1 MSEMVI
7 FDQADQPIEVRLEA
21 ETVWLTQAQMAELF
35 GKTRQNISL
44 HIRNIFKEG
53 ELEEDSVVKESL
65 TTAADGKRYKT
76 RYYNLDVI
84 ISVGYRVK
92 SPQGV
97 RFRQMGHPR
106 AARTPD
112 PGLQPQRTPAGPTRA
127 GGADP
132 GRRAAG
138 QDPDPAGVGTA
149 ICKNDVLAVRRIPYG
164 DTEYMQKP
172 RGNIQMRVIEEYSL
186 KFPCLDR
193 Y

>member
-65 TTAADGKRYKT
+65 TTAADGNRYKT

-97 RFRQMGHPR
+97 RFRQWATRVLREHLTQGYSINEHR
-106 AARTPD
+106 LAQR
-112 PGLQPQRTPAGPTRA
+112 GLEEPTQAIELLDKTLTRQELVQRYAKTMSWR
-127 GGADP
+127 
-132 GRRAAG
+132 
-138 QDPDPAGVGTA
+138 
-149 ICKNDVLAVRRIPYG
+149 
-164 DTEYMQKP
+164 
-172 RGNIQMRVIEEYSL
+172 
-186 KFPCLDR
+186 
-193 Y
+193 